1 MWTFRRHPNLNHYQH
16 KLDYFKSLCVNL
28 MLTIMQKP
36 IVDTQKIKIKESKH
50 TTIENYEITKE
61 ESKGRRMEQRKY
73 IQQTI
78 NKIEISTYLSVITF
92 KVSGLNSPIKKHRVA
107 EEIEKH
113 GLSVCFPQET
123 HHRYKDERWYFVQI

>member
-1 MWTFRRHPNLNHYQH
+1 MWTFRRHSNLNHYQH

-28 MLTIMQKP
+28 MLTTMQKP

-73 IQQTI
+73 IQRTI
-78 NKIEISTYLSVITF
+78 NKIEISMYLSVITF
-92 KVSGLNSPIKKHRVA
+92 KVSGLNSPIKR
-107 EEIEKH
+107 
-113 GLSVCFPQET
+113 
-123 HHRYKDERWYFVQI
+123 

>member
-1 MWTFRRHPNLNHYQH
+1 MSR
-16 KLDYFKSLCVNL
+16 KLRE
-28 MLTIMQKP
+28 
-36 IVDTQKIKIKESKH
+36 KESQRQKGSEREGRK
-50 TTIENYEITKE
+50 TERRKKE

>member
-1 MWTFRRHPNLNHYQH
+1 MLYGDH
-16 KLDYFKSLCVNL
+16 KAKSVIDAQ
-28 MLTIMQKP
+28 TIKR
-36 IVDTQKIKIKESKH
+36 KEGKH
-50 TTIENYEITKE
+50 FSLEDHH
-61 ESKGRRMEQRKY
+61 SQRKTARGAVGNRGPQES
-73 IQQTI
+73 QQTI